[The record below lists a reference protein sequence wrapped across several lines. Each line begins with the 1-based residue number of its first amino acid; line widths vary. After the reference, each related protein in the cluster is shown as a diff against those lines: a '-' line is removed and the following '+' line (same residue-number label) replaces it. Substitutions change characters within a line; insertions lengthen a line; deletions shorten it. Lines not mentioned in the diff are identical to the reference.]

1 MPHLIYDFEL
11 LTKSPEV
18 GSILRQPLFIA
29 PKFGVLEQN
38 AYICDDQH
46 TPLPMK
52 RLLTYAL
59 SLLAACMVCSC
70 EKADFGDGDDKKK
83 ETQTETPGDDG
94 DGDESVEWLED
105 DIEHIGYDDENF
117 DTGDTVSVT
126 VFRNNVIK
134 TQVWVVGYIVG
145 AATGA
150 GNNCRYEF
158 GPTFSYDTAILL
170 ADDPEADDVGQVVA
184 VSLTNSSE
192 EVRGKLNLRDNPDNK
207 GKRMAVFG
215 IQKDYLDIVGIKS
228 IDAYKFPLE

>member
-1 MPHLIYDFEL
+1 
-11 LTKSPEV
+11 
-18 GSILRQPLFIA
+18 
-29 PKFGVLEQN
+29 
-38 AYICDDQH
+38 
-46 TPLPMK
+46 MK

-59 SLLAACMVCSC
+59 SLLAACTVCSC
-70 EKADFGDGDDKKK
+70 EKADFGGGDDKEK

-170 ADDPEADDVGQVVA
+170 ADDPAETSVDRMI
-184 VSLTNSSE
+184 S
-192 EVRGKLNLRDNPDNK
+192 VRLVQGERRELLNLADHPENR
-207 GKRMAVFG
+207 GERIAVFG
-215 IQKDYLDIVGIKS
+215 LRETYLKMPGIQD
-228 IDAYKFPLE
+228 IDAYKFPLD